1 MDQQWLQGLQC
12 ACVMG
17 RAGRGVEEGSIIHGS
32 AMATGTAVC
41 MCDGQGRER
50 GGGGVHHSWISNGY
64 NVLYFLCIIII
75 MESI

>member
-32 AMATGTAVC
+32 AMPIMSCIFYAL
-41 MCDGQGRER
+41 
-50 GGGGVHHSWISNGY
+50 
-64 NVLYFLCIIII
+64 LYGKYMRALLV
-75 MESI
+75 